1 MTLLCHANKN
11 KLDYSNNPTFLS
23 HSQDRVFYTSSHA
36 YEEPTDLKIK
46 NFVSSAFA
54 DYEVAFK
61 RLVYISRVCVYDKN
75 KNLIGVATLSNPIL
89 KEDMQD
95 YAFKLKIDI

>member
-1 MTLLCHANKN
+1 MYTHAKKGEVN
-11 KLDYSNNPTFLS
+11 YSNNPTYIEYGQEKLT
-23 HSQDRVFYTSSHA
+23 YTSSHI
-36 YEEPTDLKIK
+36 YEESSDLRLK

-61 RLVYISRVCVYDKN
+61 RQVYISRVCVYDKN